1 MHQSLEPAWQD
12 LQSGKYRRAL
22 KKFQEF
28 VEVKD
33 VDSQAYSGL
42 AWCYNAL
49 SQPEQASMAA
59 REALELDP
67 HLVDPHIILANV
79 YTQMHRFDESTKEIH
94 KALELDPNSAHA
106 HHMLGLQLL
115 DKEQFHEAIE
125 HLKRAITIK
134 PEHSSFHISLGMA
147 YQKTGHR
154 AAAVREYRY
163 ALEFSRSFETIANV
177 ILSFVGHY
185 HQVLAIL
192 SLLPVVIRSIYTLPV
207 MLITVGYIALVAW
220 LSLRRGKYLWGVGAI
235 VACLFLT
242 AFYVYLLLYGR

>member
-1 MHQSLEPAWQD
+1 MQQSLDPAWQD

-22 KKFQEF
+22 KRFQES

-33 VDSQAYSGL
+33 VDSQAYLGL

-49 SQPEQASMAA
+49 SQPEQASIVAQK
-59 REALELDP
+59 ALELDP
-67 HLVDPHIILANV
+67 HLVDPHIILANAS
-79 YTQMHRFDESTKEIH
+79 TQMHRFDESEKEIQ
-94 KALELDPNSAHA
+94 KAFELDPDSAYA
-106 HHMLGLQLL
+106 HHLLGLQLL

-125 HLKRAITIK
+125 HLKRATTAK
-134 PEHSSFHISLGMA
+134 PEHSSFHISLAMA
-147 YQKTGHR
+147 YQKMGHH
-154 AAAVREYRY
+154 AAAVKEYKY

-185 HQVLAIL
+185 RLVLAGL
-192 SLLPVVIRSIYTLPV
+192 SLLPIVIRSIYTLPV

-220 LSLRRGKYLWGVGAI
+220 LSLRRGKYMWGVGAI

-242 AFYVYLLLYGR
+242 AFYVYLLLYGH